1 MILEA
6 EVARSMG
13 VLGNAAVGRLAR
25 CLKAHGLPT
34 SVHDPV
40 FARTAKSAELNVE
53 RLLDIMR
60 VDKKNSGTVKKI
72 VILSRIGKTFEEK
85 ATGIEDHVIA
95 KILSPALRVFPG
107 PPSNSD
113 FTLATPGSK
122 SISNRALVL
131 AALGKGVCKLSN
143 LLHSDDTQVM
153 MSALQEMQGAD
164 FSWEDNGETLV
175 VNGGGGKLSVSEQID
190 NSFDVC

>member
-6 EVARSMG
+6 EVARSLG

-34 SVHDPV
+34 SIHDPV
-40 FARTAKSAELNVE
+40 FVRTIKSKGLNVE

-60 VDKKNSGTVKKI
+60 VDKKNAGNVKKV

-85 ATGIEDHVIA
+85 ATGVEDHVIV
-95 KILSPALRVFPG
+95 KVLSPALKVHSG
-107 PPSNSD
+107 PPSKSS
-113 FTLATPGSK
+113 FILATPGSK

-131 AALGKGVCKLSN
+131 AALGNGVCKLSN

-153 MSALQEMQGAD
+153 MSALEEMKGAE

-175 VNGGGGKLSVSEQID
+175 VKGGGGKLSV
-190 NSFDVC
+190 NYN